1 MTTPDALRLLIDAL
15 EGLQIPYMLVGALS
29 VNQYAPPRS
38 TNDADVVIDAQP
50 AQLAQLAARLQPL
63 AHLDRQLTFETATGT
78 RRTIVKVTGT
88 EYRIELFHVSQDPH
102 DQQRF
107 QRRLRADLEGFS
119 VWVPTAEDVILW
131 KLRWILAGGRSKDRD
146 DVRSIL
152 AVQGP
157 RLDKTYLEHWT
168 TQHGTGALLREI
180 VASLPLDLQPEQLAA
195 ASTPDSI
202 PGSSRP

>member
-1 MTTPDALRLLIDAL
+1 MTTLDALRLLIDAL

-50 AQLAQLAARLQPL
+50 AQLAQLASRLQPL

-88 EYRIELFHVSQDPH
+88 DYQIELFHVSQDAH

-107 QRRLRADLEGFS
+107 QRRLRADLEGLA
-119 VWVPTAEDVILW
+119 VWVPTAEDVIVW
-131 KLRWILAGGRSKDRD
+131 KLRWVLAGGRSKDRD
-146 DVRSIL
+146 DVRAVL

-157 RLDKTYLEHWT
+157 RLDGVYIRRWT
-168 TQHGTGALLREI
+168 AQHGTGALLDEI
-180 VASLPLDLQPEQLAA
+180 IASLPVDLRAV
-195 ASTPDSI
+195 
-202 PGSSRP
+202 